1 MVIWVDVV
9 SLKKYIYK
17 ERKVE
22 FILREIGCH
31 HIKYH
36 PSKEYYS
43 CGNKDGDNKAAINI
57 KDNEY
62 LNCVNY
68 TREKDFKDG
77 SDLITLVQ
85 YNKKLENKSFT
96 FWDTIKYLHELLG
109 LKLTYKKQ
117 EKKKE
122 EKFDPLYIFKKVKN
136 RKMQDVSEFNI
147 LNEIELN
154 DFIPYIHIDIF
165 KEGIIKKT
173 IQKFGLAYSYK
184 WKRTIFPIRYWLTG
198 ELLAYNARTSVSNY
212 ELFDI
217 SKYFI
222 TSGYQKQNNL
232 YGLYENK
239 NDIEKAK
246 YITILESEKSVC
258 KRDSRND
265 STCVALQG
273 HSISDEQVRIILGLN
288 VNEVVIALDKDVDI
302 EEIWHMC
309 EKFYRI
315 RKVSYVYDK
324 YDLLGEKDSPA
335 DANIDIYNFL
345 FERRIVYDETVH
357 KKYLRSLS
365 N

>member
-1 MVIWVDVV
+1 MDIV
-9 SLKKYIYK
+9 SLKKYIYRENK
-17 ERKVE
+17 IE
-22 FILREIGCH
+22 FILNEIGCH

-36 PSKEYYS
+36 SSKEYYS
-43 CGNKDGDNKAAINI
+43 CGNKNGDNKAAINI
-57 KDNEY
+57 KNNEY

-68 TREKDFKDG
+68 TREKYFQDG

-85 YNKKLENKSFT
+85 YNKKLDNESFT
-96 FWDTIKYLHELLG
+96 FWDTIKYLHSILG

-122 EKFDPLYIFKKVKN
+122 KIDPLYIFKKVKN
-136 RKMQDVSEFNI
+136 RKIQNVYEFNI
-147 LNEIELN
+147 LNEVELN

-217 SKYFI
+217 SKYYI
-222 TSGYQKQNNL
+222 TPGYQKQNNI

-239 NDIEKAK
+239 KDIESAK
-246 YITILESEKSVC
+246 YITLLESEKSVC

-273 HSISDEQVRIILGLN
+273 HSISDEQIRIISGLDI
-288 VNEVVIALDKDVDI
+288 NEVVIALDKDI
-302 EEIWHMC
+302 SEEEIWHMC
-309 EKFYRI
+309 EKFFHI
-315 RKVSYVYDK
+315 RKVSYIYDK

-335 DANIDIYNFL
+335 DANMDIYNFL
-345 FERRIVYDETVH
+345 FEHRVTYDEILH
-357 KKYLRSLS
+357 RKYLESL
-365 N
+365 NK

>member
-1 MVIWVDVV
+1 MDIV

-17 ERKVE
+17 ENKIE
-22 FILREIGCH
+22 FVLNEIGCH
-31 HIKYH
+31 HIQYH
-36 PSKEYYS
+36 SSKEYYS
-43 CGNKDGDNKAAINI
+43 CGNINGDNKAAINI
-57 KDNEY
+57 RNNEY

-68 TREKDFKDG
+68 TREKDFPEG

-85 YNKKLENKSFT
+85 YNKKLDDQSFS
-96 FWDTIKYLHELLG
+96 FWDTIKYLHNILG

-117 EKKKE
+117 EKQKE
-122 EKFDPLYIFKKVKN
+122 EKVDPLYIFKKVKN
-136 RKMQDVSEFNI
+136 RKRQNVLEFNT
-147 LNEIELN
+147 LNEVELN

-198 ELLAYNARTSVSNY
+198 DLLAYNARTSVSNY

-217 SKYFI
+217 SKYYI
-222 TSGYQKQNNL
+222 TPGYQKQNNI

-239 NDIEKAK
+239 NDIEKAG
-246 YITILESEKSVC
+246 YITLLESEKSVC
-258 KRDSRND
+258 KRDSRSD

-288 VNEVVIALDKDVDI
+288 IHEIVIALDKDID
-302 EEIWHMC
+302 EEEVWYMC
-309 EKFYRI
+309 EKFFHI
-315 RKVSYVYDK
+315 RKVSYIYDK

-335 DANIDIYNFL
+335 DAKMEIYDFL
-345 FERRIVYDETVH
+345 FKHRIVYDETLH
-357 KKYLRSLS
+357 RKYLKSL
-365 N
+365 ND

>member
-1 MVIWVDVV
+1 MDIV
-9 SLKKYIYK
+9 SLKKYIYRENK
-17 ERKVE
+17 IE
-22 FILREIGCH
+22 FILNEIGCH

-36 PSKEYYS
+36 SSKEYYS
-43 CGNKDGDNKAAINI
+43 CGNKNGDNKAAINI
-57 KDNEY
+57 KNNEY

-68 TREKDFKDG
+68 TREKYFQDG

-85 YNKKLENKSFT
+85 YNKKLDNESFT
-96 FWDTIKYLHELLG
+96 FWDTIKYLHSILG

-122 EKFDPLYIFKKVKN
+122 KIDPLYIFKKVKN
-136 RKMQDVSEFNI
+136 RKRQNVLEFNT
-147 LNEIELN
+147 LNEVELN

-198 ELLAYNARTSVSNY
+198 DLLAYNARTSVSNY

-217 SKYFI
+217 SKYYI
-222 TSGYQKQNNL
+222 TPGYQKQNNI

-239 NDIEKAK
+239 NDIEKAG
-246 YITILESEKSVC
+246 YITLLESEKSVC
-258 KRDSRND
+258 KRDSRSD

-288 VNEVVIALDKDVDI
+288 IHEIVIALDKDI
-302 EEIWHMC
+302 CEEEIWHMC
-309 EKFYRI
+309 EKFFHI
-315 RKVSYVYDK
+315 RKVSYIYDK

-335 DANIDIYNFL
+335 DAKMEIYDFL
-345 FERRIVYDETVH
+345 FKNRIVYDETLH
-357 KKYLRSLS
+357 REYLKSL
-365 N
+365 ND